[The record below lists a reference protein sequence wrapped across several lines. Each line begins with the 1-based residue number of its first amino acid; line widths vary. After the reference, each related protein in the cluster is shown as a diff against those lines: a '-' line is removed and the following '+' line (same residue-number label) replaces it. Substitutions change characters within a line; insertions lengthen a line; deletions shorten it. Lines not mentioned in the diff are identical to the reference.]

1 MSTSP
6 DSQLYTAAAAADQ
19 LHVSPDTLRRWTKE
33 FAAQLSATAVG
44 AGYYRYSGADIKRL
58 QIVRDLLSA
67 GKTANEIARQLS
79 PHEPEAPPPADD
91 YHEAADKMAATDS
104 DNGAEPVS
112 EPARQGGS
120 QSSVVLQGT
129 DAAAREPAMVV
140 LREVLT
146 GFGAGQEAILN
157 SQQVNRNLMGVV
169 IQDNFNLKEE
179 NARLRDRMLKLEQ
192 DLNELRRVQAEQR
205 QFVEMR
211 MRQVEQKKDWFS
223 RLLGF

>member
-6 DSQLYTAAAAADQ
+6 DTQLYTAAAAADQ

-58 QIVRDLLSA
+58 QTIRDLLSE

-79 PHEPEAPPPADD
+79 PHEPEPPPANDRQQAGD
-91 YHEAADKMAATDS
+91 RMGTAD
-104 DNGAEPVS
+104 NNHGAEPAA
-112 EPARQGGS
+112 EPVRPGGN

-129 DAAAREPAMVV
+129 DAASREPAMVV

-157 SQQVNRNLMGVV
+157 SQQANRNLMGVV

-192 DLNELRRVQAEQR
+192 DLNELRRMQAEQR
-205 QFVEMR
+205 QILEMR

>member
-1 MSTSP
+1 MSTPP

-19 LHVSPDTLRRWTKE
+19 LQVSPDTLRRWTKE

-58 QIVRDLLSA
+58 QIIRDLLSA

-79 PHEPEAPPPADD
+79 PHEPEAPPADD
-91 YHEAADKMAATDS
+91 HHQAADKMAATDN
-104 DNGAEPVS
+104 DNGAEPLS
-112 EPARQGGS
+112 EPVRQGGS

-192 DLNELRRVQAEQR
+192 DLNELRRMQAEQR
-205 QFVEMR
+205 QFLDMR

>member
-1 MSTSP
+1 MTTSP
-6 DSQLYTAAAAADQ
+6 DTQLYTAAAAADQ

-44 AGYYRYSGADIKRL
+44 AGYYRYSGSDIKRL
-58 QIVRDLLSA
+58 QIIRDLLSE

-79 PHEPEAPPPADD
+79 PHEPEPPVADETPKAPDAGNDNHRSSRPAP
-91 YHEAADKMAATDS
+91 
-104 DNGAEPVS
+104 EPS
-112 EPARQGGS
+112 RPTGPE
-120 QSSVVLQGT
+120 SSVVLQGSDT
-129 DAAAREPAMVV
+129 AAREPAMIV

-157 SQQVNRNLMGVV
+157 SQQANRNLMGVV

-192 DLNELRRVQAEQR
+192 DLNELRKMQAEQR
-205 QFVEMR
+205 LALEGR

>member
-1 MSTSP
+1 MSPSP
-6 DSQLYTAAAAADQ
+6 DTQLYTAAAAADQ

-58 QIVRDLLSA
+58 QIIRDLLSE

-79 PHEPEAPPPADD
+79 PHEPEAPAELDEQAQSGVVNADD
-91 YHEAADKMAATDS
+91 HH
-104 DNGAEPVS
+104 NPAETGSTSRPGGN
-112 EPARQGGS
+112 QG
-120 QSSVVLQGT
+120 SVVLQGSDT
-129 DAAAREPAMVV
+129 AAREPAMIV

-157 SQQVNRNLMGVV
+157 SQQANRNLMGVV

-179 NARLRDRMLKLEQ
+179 NARLRERMLKLEQ
-192 DLNELRRVQAEQR
+192 DLNELRKMQVEQR
-205 QFVEMR
+205 MVLEGR

>member
-1 MSTSP
+1 MSNSP
-6 DSQLYTAAAAADQ
+6 DTQLYTAAAAADQ

-58 QIVRDLLSA
+58 QIIRDLLSE

-79 PHEPEAPPPADD
+79 PHEPEAPP
-91 YHEAADKMAATDS
+91 AADEHHSGTDRYH
-104 DNGAEPVS
+104 DTQPVAD
-112 EPARQGGS
+112 PARQGNN

-129 DAAAREPAMVV
+129 DAAAREPAMIV

-157 SQQVNRNLMGVV
+157 SQQANRNLMGVV

-192 DLNELRRVQAEQR
+192 DLNEVRKMQAEQR
-205 QFVEMR
+205 QILEVR

>member
-6 DSQLYTAAAAADQ
+6 DSQLYTAAAASEQ

-44 AGYYRYSGADIKRL
+44 AGYFRYSGADIKRL
-58 QIVRDLLSA
+58 LIIRDLLSE

-79 PHEPEAPPPADD
+79 PHESEPPSLAQDNHQDADTVDDADNHQPAEQIPPA
-91 YHEAADKMAATDS
+91 A
-104 DNGAEPVS
+104 G
-112 EPARQGGS
+112 
-120 QSSVVLQGT
+120 QSSVVLQGS
-129 DAAAREPAMVV
+129 DSAGPEPAMLV

-157 SQQVNRNLMGVV
+157 SQQANRNLMGVV

-179 NARLRDRMLKLEQ
+179 NARLRERMLKLEQ
-192 DLNELRRVQAEQR
+192 DLNELRRMQAEQR
-205 QFVEMR
+205 QSIEAR
-211 MRQVEQKKDWFS
+211 LRQLDQKKDWFS